1 MAGKA
6 FTTIR
11 KDYGRPEIPLQ
22 EQIDKFKERR
32 SVLKV
37 AVARNGKWY
46 SSTITNDTHLC
57 TTPDSLIHE
66 SGLLHEYAVGKVTRS
81 MTMFGIYCCWNIPIG
96 IERGS
101 YSSVNI
107 TRINFRRKFGLCA
120 ILKCYPEKIWS
131 TPDDNIGGVCRTS
144 AVYVDCV
151 FWKGYEFP
159 KVTLL
164 NEEEE

>member
-22 EQIDKFKERR
+22 EQIDKFKERLP
-32 SVLKV
+32 VFKV

-46 SSTITNDTHLC
+46 SSTITNDTFVC
-57 TTPDSLIHE
+57 TTPDPFIRKR
-66 SGLLHEYAVGKVTRS
+66 GLLHEYEVGKITQS

-96 IERGS
+96 ISRQTYTS
-101 YSSVNI
+101 ANMDI
-107 TRINFRRKFGLCA
+107 IDFRRKFGLCA
-120 ILKCYPEKIWS
+120 ILKCYPENMLS
-131 TPDDNIGGVCRTS
+131 DPDDNIKGICRTS

-159 KVTLL
+159 KVLPIK
-164 NEEEE
+164 